1 MIICDCKARKRV
13 VTSILHIWSVSDC
26 LKSNLTKLCQAV
38 GWRRDLNPQP
48 SEHESPPITTRPGIP
63 PVYSKVLNILYCNK
77 TVRTKVTTGFPQK
90 RLLFIFMVQKHQG
103 MTFSGE
109 REREGKR
116 RLQAF
121 IRNFACIDE
130 FQFVIISYFLHN
142 YLPKFRPQFVLLCG
156 KVHCKKAFQCYKF
169 AAWTEVV
176 VQLIERLLS
185 TPEDLGSNPDHW

>member
-77 TVRTKVTTGFPQK
+77 TVRIKVTTGFPQK

-109 REREGKR
+109 RERGKTSSPSFHSQFCLHR
-116 RLQAF
+116 WISIRHHF
-121 IRNFACIDE
+121 IFFA
-130 FQFVIISYFLHN
+130 
-142 YLPKFRPQFVLLCG
+142 
-156 KVHCKKAFQCYKF
+156 
-169 AAWTEVV
+169 
-176 VQLIERLLS
+176 
-185 TPEDLGSNPDHW
+185 

>member
-77 TVRTKVTTGFPQK
+77 TVRIKVTTGFPQK

-109 REREGKR
+109 RERENVVSKLSFAILLASMNFNSSSFHIFCIITYPNSDR
-116 RLQAF
+116 NLFFCAVRFTVKKLSNVTNLQHG
-121 IRNFACIDE
+121 
-130 FQFVIISYFLHN
+130 QKSLY
-142 YLPKFRPQFVLLCG
+142 
-156 KVHCKKAFQCYKF
+156 
-169 AAWTEVV
+169 
-176 VQLIERLLS
+176 S
-185 TPEDLGSNPDHW
+185 